1 MKNKPITKNSGE
13 QGELLVKAKLVQ
25 MMIRGEKLPGETAIE
40 KVNAGNFKSTSGSFT
55 YKPKSTDSLIDQVC
69 ESGASWSDSILKDK
83 LSRYGIVK
91 AGSRMKADVGI
102 NDFFYSLK
110 SSASKPAIINHTFRN
125 GFSVAAKYANVN
137 LSFLDTEIMR
147 YWENRVSENIG
158 EDVSV
163 NSRKKHN
170 LFWSDDFKGKFR
182 PIFNYF
188 AFTGSGAG
196 LSKKPAD
203 LVLEFAN
210 PLDPSSWK
218 IMTPDTFYDTCWVD
232 LIFSIRNKKDKIETV
247 DSLSKENRIW
257 ARKIDGK
264 IRGRLHVRAG

>member
-1 MKNKPITKNSGE
+1 MMPSYSKNSGE
-13 QGELLVKAKLVQ
+13 SGELLVKAKLVK
-25 MMIRGEKLPGETAIE
+25 MMVEGHSFCDGSKINQID
-40 KVNAGNFKSTSGSFT
+40 AGDFKSKDGVYT
-55 YKPKSTDSLIDQVC
+55 YNQDIDASAVYEVC
-69 ESGASWSDSILKDK
+69 ESGADYDYERIRDILDP
-83 LSRYGIVK
+83 LYIVK
-91 AGSRMKADVGI
+91 AGSRMKADVSI
-102 NDFFYSLK
+102 NKTNYSIK
-110 SSASKPAIINHTFRN
+110 SSKSKPAIINHTFRN
-125 GFSVAAKYANVN
+125 GFSIAAKYANVN
-137 LSFLDTEIMR
+137 LNFLDTEIMR
-147 YWENRVSENIG
+147 YWENRVAENIG
-158 EDVSV
+158 EDVSGK
-163 NSRKKHN
+163 SRKKHN
-170 LFWSDDFKGKFR
+170 LFWSDDFKEKFR

-188 AFTGSGAG
+188 AFTGSGAA

-257 ARKIDGK
+257 ARKINGK